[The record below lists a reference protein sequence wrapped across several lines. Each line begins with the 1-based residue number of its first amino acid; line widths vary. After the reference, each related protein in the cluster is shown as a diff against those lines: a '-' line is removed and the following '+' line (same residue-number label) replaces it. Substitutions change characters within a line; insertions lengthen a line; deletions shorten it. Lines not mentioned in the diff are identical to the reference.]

1 MTKRRD
7 SVWWQNNT
15 TVAAYV
21 PRDVYDALVRISVER
36 TKTEHEW
43 WSVSRVAREILTD
56 AVLGVDH
63 GRA

>member
-1 MTKRRD
+1 MTKRKD
-7 SVWWQNNT
+7 SVWWKENT

-21 PRDVYDALVRISVER
+21 SRDVYDALVQMSVER

>member
-1 MTKRRD
+1 MTKRKD
-7 SVWWQNNT
+7 TVWWKENT

-21 PRDVYDALVRISVER
+21 SRDVYDALVQMSVER

-43 WSVSRVAREILTD
+43 WSVSRVAREILTK
-56 AVLGVDH
+56 AVLEADH

>member
-1 MTKRRD
+1 MTKRKD
-7 SVWWQNNT
+7 SVWWKENT

-21 PRDVYDALVRISVER
+21 PRDVYDALVQMSVER

-43 WSVSRVAREILTD
+43 WSVSRVACEILTD
-56 AVLGVDH
+56 AVMGVDH

>member
-1 MTKRRD
+1 MTKRKD
-7 SVWWQNNT
+7 SVWWQKNT

-36 TKTEHEW
+36 TKTEREW
-43 WSVSRVAREILTD
+43 WSVSRVAREILMD

>member
-1 MTKRRD
+1 MTKRKD
-7 SVWWQNNT
+7 SVWWKENT

-21 PRDVYDALVRISVER
+21 PRDVYGALVQMSVER

-43 WSVSRVAREILTD
+43 WSVSRVAREILTK
-56 AVLGVDH
+56 AVLEAEH

>member
-1 MTKRRD
+1 MTKRKD
-7 SVWWQNNT
+7 SVWWQNNM

-21 PRDVYDALVRISVER
+21 PREVYDALVRISVER

-43 WSVSRVAREILTD
+43 WSVSRVACEILTD
-56 AVLGVDH
+56 AVMEAEH

>member
-1 MTKRRD
+1 MTKRKD
-7 SVWWQNNT
+7 SVWWKENT

-21 PRDVYDALVRISVER
+21 PREVYDALVQMSVER
-36 TKTEHEW
+36 TKTEREW

>member
-1 MTKRRD
+1 MTKRKD
-7 SVWWQNNT
+7 TVWWKENT

-21 PRDVYDALVRISVER
+21 SRDVYDALVQMSVER

-43 WSVSRVAREILTD
+43 WSVSRVAREILTK
-56 AVLGVDH
+56 AVLEAEH

>member
-1 MTKRRD
+1 MTKRKD
-7 SVWWQNNT
+7 SVWWKENT

-21 PRDVYDALVRISVER
+21 PRDVYDALVQMSVER
-36 TKTEHEW
+36 TKNEHEW

>member
-1 MTKRRD
+1 MTKRKD
-7 SVWWQNNT
+7 SVWWKENT

-21 PRDVYDALVRISVER
+21 PRDVYDALVQMSVER

-56 AVLGVDH
+56 AVMEADH

>member
-1 MTKRRD
+1 MTKRKD
-7 SVWWQNNT
+7 SVWWKENT

-21 PRDVYDALVRISVER
+21 SRDVYDALVQMSVER

-43 WSVSRVAREILTD
+43 WSVSRVAREILTK
-56 AVLGVDH
+56 AVLEADH

>member
-1 MTKRRD
+1 MTKRKD
-7 SVWWQNNT
+7 SVWWKENT

-21 PRDVYDALVRISVER
+21 SRDVYDALVQMSVER

-43 WSVSRVAREILTD
+43 WSVSRVAREILTK

>member
-1 MTKRRD
+1 MTKRKD
-7 SVWWQNNT
+7 SVWWKENT

-36 TKTEHEW
+36 TKTEREW

>member
-1 MTKRRD
+1 MTKRKD

-21 PRDVYDALVRISVER
+21 PREVYDALVRISVER
-36 TKTEHEW
+36 TKTEREW

-63 GRA
+63 G

>member
-1 MTKRRD
+1 MTKRKD
-7 SVWWQNNT
+7 SVWWKENT

-21 PRDVYDALVRISVER
+21 PRDVYDALVQMSVER
-36 TKTEHEW
+36 TKTEREW

-56 AVLGVDH
+56 AVMEADH

>member
-1 MTKRRD
+1 MTKRKD
-7 SVWWQNNT
+7 SVWWKENT

-21 PRDVYDALVRISVER
+21 SRDVYDALVQMSVER

-43 WSVSRVAREILTD
+43 WSVSRVAREILTK
-56 AVLGVDH
+56 AVLEAEH